1 MPWGSESKGG
11 LNGLMKGEK
20 HTHIYIYIYHHVY
33 IIHIYIWTLYIYIYG
48 ENAMV
53 SVLYG
58 PISKIEVFL
67 LRKRLTSCMNDFG

>member
-1 MPWGSESKGG
+1 MCI
-11 LNGLMKGEK
+11 L
-20 HTHIYIYIYHHVY
+20 YIYMD
-33 IIHIYIWTLYIYIYG
+33 IIYIYIYG

-67 LRKRLTSCMNDFG
+67 LRKRLTSCMISDDFSICVPY

>member
-20 HTHIYIYIYHHVY
+20 HTHIYIYIYIIMCILY
-33 IIHIYIWTLYIYIYG
+33 IYMDIIYIYG